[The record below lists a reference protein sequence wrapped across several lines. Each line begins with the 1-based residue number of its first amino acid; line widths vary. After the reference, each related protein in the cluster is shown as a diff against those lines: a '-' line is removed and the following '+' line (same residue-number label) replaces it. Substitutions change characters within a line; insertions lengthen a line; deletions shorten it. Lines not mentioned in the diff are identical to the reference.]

1 MTDKDD
7 RPEQAAELRWRA
19 EKMCRGKTAQSPDD
33 LRLSCP
39 KKRGTR
45 SELWAFD
52 LVVGFSADK
61 IKPTALGGSCSI
73 VILLLL

>member
-33 LRLSCP
+33 FEAQLPEKTRHTLRTL
-39 KKRGTR
+39 
-45 SELWAFD
+45 
-52 LVVGFSADK
+52 GF
-61 IKPTALGGSCSI
+61 
-73 VILLLL
+73 